1 MRSLRKPATSVA
13 QEIGMMGGAPLRLLD
28 SPDLSARPH
37 HSVKEFS
44 GNAQVGDDLFLRFSG
59 PMTTNNLGVEVVFK
73 FPPLK
78 FAVCLLG
85 LKIAPSLK

>member
-1 MRSLRKPATSVA
+1 MRSLRKPATSIA
-13 QEIGMMGGAPLRLLD
+13 QEIGHDGWCFLGLLG

-37 HSVKEFS
+37 HAVKEFS
-44 GNAQVGDDLFLRFSG
+44 GNTQVGDDLFLRFSG

-78 FAVCLLG
+78 FAACLLG